1 MLYPLICELKARI
14 CILILRSIINECFFS
29 ICLLFFCIQ
38 LDQLKIEVAGVKDK
52 AKKDDILAKIRN
64 YRDKI
69 SQSKQKAMFGG
80 SKPMSGAEISQVCT
94 QFIAV
99 CIRFVIAIVVC
110 CDGVCCIQHF
120 GL

>member
-1 MLYPLICELKARI
+1 
-14 CILILRSIINECFFS
+14 
-29 ICLLFFCIQ
+29 LLFFPTQ

-94 QFIAV
+94 PIHRCLHMFLLFFSLLWLYSTFWSL
-99 CIRFVIAIVVC
+99 RS
-110 CDGVCCIQHF
+110 
-120 GL
+120 